1 MRNTLIVAIVALA
14 SLATGCKKK
23 GNDNSEVTFV
33 NRATEKI
40 TLDIYRTYSDYA
52 NNNNVFLR
60 KVMEPSEVAFLPGN
74 TFSDG
79 AQYYID
85 WYSEDYYR
93 TNWFNEKYEDKDVI
107 SFSPRPGD
115 NTFYTDNYYRG
126 HARRCFLS
134 SSGTASKWKAV
145 NAYLYS
151 QSTGYVSQWATM
163 TSAEQFREITVNKA
177 FEAVYDYRDANG
189 TLQQAN
195 YEFIVH
201 PSTDPYIEL
210 MDANGISAGNLTGG
224 RLPTS
229 TQPDYKS
236 SSLDTVLAL
245 LPGNDYTYMMVK
257 Q

>member
-1 MRNTLIVAIVALA
+1 MRNTLIVALVALTA
-14 SLATGCKKK
+14 LATSCKKK

-40 TLDIYRTYSDYA
+40 TLDIYRTYSDYV

-60 KVMEPSEVAFLPGN
+60 KVMEPNEVAFLPGN
-74 TFSDG
+74 TFDLG

-107 SFSPRPGD
+107 SFSPKPGD
-115 NTFYTDNYYRG
+115 NTFYTDNYYRT

-134 SSGTASKWKAV
+134 STATSSKWKAV

-151 QSTGYVSQWATM
+151 QSTGYVSQWSTM
-163 TSAEQFREITVNKA
+163 TSAEQFREVSVNKA

-210 MDANGISAGNLTGG
+210 IDANGISAGNLTGG
-224 RLPTS
+224 QLPTS
-229 TQPDYKS
+229 NQPDFKS
-236 SSLDTVLAL
+236 SSLDTVMAL